1 MSVEESIKEIQKG
14 LTGLDKMIPPKEDV
28 PKYHYNHFNYTL
40 PQPVIKFE
48 WPMDDLS
55 YGDIVA
61 SIGLV
66 CGFICLGIAIRGI

>member
-1 MSVEESIKEIQKG
+1 VSVEDSIKEIQKG
-14 LTGLDKMIPPKEDV
+14 LTGLDKMIPPKEEV

-48 WPMDDLS
+48 WPGGEIN
-55 YGDIVA
+55 YGDIIA

-66 CGFICLGIAIRGI
+66 LGFIALGMAIKGI